1 MKKMIMVM
9 AGVLV
14 SAFAWAGGLKSES
27 GMAVVKSNASS
38 YKLIYKAELAS
49 NVKVEIINADNKVVF
64 SEIIKNSDGFAR
76 PYNFG
81 SLPEGDYTI
90 RLDNGS
96 NWLSEK
102 VSYRQGEVQKLAHL
116 VTLKD
121 GRYLLTVP
129 GLGDR
134 QHRRPC
140 RLDSQQHHRPVAVDG
155 YRLVRRRSGGTDR
168 GRCLASGHWSLFRG
182 NPCPALPRRALP
194 RQALPGRLTV
204 FQKWSVGPHAW
215 PSPA

>member
-14 SAFAWAGGLKSES
+14 STFVWANGPKSES

-49 NVKVEIINADNKVVF
+49 NVRVEIINSANKLVF
-64 SEIIKNSDGFAR
+64 SETIRNSDGFVR

-81 SLPEGDYTI
+81 SLPEGEYTI

-96 NWLSEK
+96 NWLTEK
-102 VSYRQGEVQKLAHL
+102 VNYRQGEVQKLAHL

-129 GLGDR
+129 GTGEDQLSIRIFGENGQTLYTATDKVNGNFG
-134 QHRRPC
+134 
-140 RLDSQQHHRPVAVDG
+140 RLFNLQQVDG
-155 YRLVRRRSGGTDR
+155 AVSIEVSGSSGASKTLYREE
-168 GRCLASGHWSLFRG
+168 
-182 NPCPALPRRALP
+182 
-194 RQALPGRLTV
+194 
-204 FQKWSVGPHAW
+204 
-215 PSPA
+215 

>member
-14 SAFAWAGGLKSES
+14 SAFAWASGPKSES

-49 NVKVEIINADNKVVF
+49 NVKVEIINAENKVVF
-64 SEIIKNSDGFAR
+64 SETIKNSDGFAR
-76 PYNFG
+76 PYNFA

-102 VSYRQGEVQKLAHL
+102 VNYRQGEVQKLAHL

-129 GLGDR
+129 GTGEDKLNIRIYDENGETLYSATDKVSGNFG
-134 QHRRPC
+134 
-140 RLDSQQHHRPVAVDG
+140 RLFNLEQVDG
-155 YRLVRRRSGGTDR
+155 AVSFEISGSSG
-168 GRCLASGHWSLFRG
+168 ASNVLHR
-182 NPCPALPRRALP
+182 N
-194 RQALPGRLTV
+194 Q
-204 FQKWSVGPHAW
+204 
-215 PSPA
+215 

>member
-102 VSYRQGEVQKLAHL
+102 ISYRQGEVQKLAHL

-129 GLGDR
+129 GTGEDQLNIRIYGEDGQTLYTASDKVNGD
-134 QHRRPC
+134 
-140 RLDSQQHHRPVAVDG
+140 
-155 YRLVRRRSGGTDR
+155 
-168 GRCLASGHWSLFRG
+168 F
-182 NPCPALPRRALP
+182 
-194 RQALPGRLTV
+194 GRLFNLQQIDGAV
-204 FQKWSVGPHAW
+204 SFEISGSSGASRVLHR
-215 PSPA
+215 